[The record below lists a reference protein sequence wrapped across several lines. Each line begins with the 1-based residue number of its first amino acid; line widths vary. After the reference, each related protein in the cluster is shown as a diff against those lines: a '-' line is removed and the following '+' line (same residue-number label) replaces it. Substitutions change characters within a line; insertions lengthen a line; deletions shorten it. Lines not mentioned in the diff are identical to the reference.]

1 MHIISYLNSLLSF
14 SAQNQYIGWN
24 LTVKMI
30 IQPKRKKRITPLT
43 QQDEV
48 ASNIVKRE
56 NENYDQV
63 ITSP

>member
-1 MHIISYLNSLLSF
+1 MESNS
-14 SAQNQYIGWN
+14 QNDY
-24 LTVKMI
+24 TTK
-30 IQPKRKKRITPLT
+30 KKKRITPLT